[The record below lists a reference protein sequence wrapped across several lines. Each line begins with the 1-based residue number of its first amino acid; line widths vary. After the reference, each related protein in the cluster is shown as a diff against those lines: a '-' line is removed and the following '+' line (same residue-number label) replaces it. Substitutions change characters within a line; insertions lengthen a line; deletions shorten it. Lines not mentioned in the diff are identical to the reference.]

1 MTASDHRLLV
11 PLDDAWAFHRG
22 RVGRRW
28 LAGAGAAS
36 DTVDLPHCWNEIDT
50 FQRGVRYH
58 RGHGAYRRALDLP
71 GSDDADAEWWLIAG
85 GFYGTGDVW
94 LDGRRLAR
102 VDGQYLGFELPLPS
116 GAASGRTLAIRLDN
130 RWSRAVL
137 PGLRDPDFLLYG
149 GLAGG
154 LWLERRNTFQLQAD
168 TLRVSGL
175 ADAAPSGWLTIE
187 VSATNRGA
195 RARCG
200 WIHAEVRDAGG
211 RLVAEGD
218 GASVS
223 CPPGEARAVS
233 IRLRVEGAQVWDVD
247 APALHALAVTLSD
260 REGGDVDALRT
271 RVGFRAAEFRPRE
284 GFFLNGRRL
293 DLHGC
298 NRHESMPGFGSALP
312 SELQR
317 ADAVLLKKLGC
328 NFVRLSHYPQHPAF
342 LDACDELGLLVY
354 AELASWKSVRTGR
367 WLRAA
372 ERQWTAMIRRD
383 RNRPCIAL
391 WGMGNESRSRRAYLR
406 LRDLANQLDPGRPVT
421 YAENHLYRAR
431 RKDTLGI
438 PDVWGVNY
446 ETEEIDAGCAASRL
460 QNVIISEMANYPP
473 ARRGLADEARA
484 QVELIRGAWAKIDG
498 RPEVAGHLLWCF
510 SDYATERKDRFY
522 RCCGIVDAW
531 RQPKRA
537 AALFQA
543 RYVAAP
549 FARAWADWRREG
561 PALRHVEIYSNAP
574 RVSAWCDGQCV
585 AEFVC
590 REVVA
595 LDLPFSPQ
603 PLELR
608 GHHPGGDAVEVV
620 HPWGAPRRVVIRP
633 PVSQISARETLAV
646 EVVVE
651 DAEGQRVRDFSG
663 DVPVV
668 VEGPARLRAF
678 SAAGVVRVADGV
690 GRGFVTTRGMPGVV
704 CITARA
710 EGCESI
716 SGRVEVQP

>member
-11 PLDDAWAFHRG
+11 PLDDAWQFHRG

-28 LAGAGAAS
+28 LAGGGAAS
-36 DTVDLPHCWNEIDT
+36 DTVDLPHCWNETDT

-58 RGHGAYRRALDLP
+58 RGHGAYRRAIELP
-71 GSDDADAEWWLIAG
+71 GSDDADAGWWLVAG
-85 GFYGTGDVW
+85 GFYGTGEVW

-102 VDGQYLGFELPLPS
+102 VDGQYLGFELPLPR
-116 GAASGRTLAIRLDN
+116 GASSSRALALRLDN

-168 TLRVSGL
+168 SLRVAGL
-175 ADAAPSGWLTIE
+175 AAAAPSGWITVE
-187 VSATNRGA
+187 VSALNRGE
-195 RARCG
+195 RARSG
-200 WIHAEVRDAGG
+200 WIHAEVRDAAG

-218 GASVS
+218 GASVA
-223 CPPGEARAVS
+223 CPPGAARAVS
-233 IRLRVEGAQVWDVD
+233 IRLRVEGAQAWDVE
-247 APALHALAVTLSD
+247 APALYTLAVTLSD
-260 REGGDVDALRT
+260 GGGGDVDALRT
-271 RVGFRAAEFRPRE
+271 RIGFRAAAFRPRE

-312 SELQR
+312 PELQR
-317 ADAVLLKKLGC
+317 ADAVLLKELGC

-342 LDACDELGLLVY
+342 LDACDELGLLIY

-406 LRDLANQLDPGRPVT
+406 LRDLANQLDPDRPVT
-421 YAENHLYRAR
+421 YAENHFYRAR

-446 ETEEIDAGCAASRL
+446 ETEEINAGCAASRL
-460 QNVIISEMANYPP
+460 QSVIISEMANYPP
-473 ARRGLADEARA
+473 AARGLADEERA

-543 RYVAAP
+543 RYAAAP
-549 FARAWADWRREG
+549 FVRAWADWRLDG
-561 PALRHVEIYSNAP
+561 PARRRVEIFSNAP
-574 RVSAWCDGQCV
+574 RVSAWCDGRCV
-585 AEFVC
+585 AEAAC
-590 REVVA
+590 RESVS
-595 LDLPFSPQ
+595 LELPYSPH

-608 GHHPGGDAVEVV
+608 AHHAAGEAREVIA
-620 HPWGAPRRVVIRP
+620 PWGAPQRVVVRWP
-633 PVSQISARETLAV
+633 APHLAPRETAAFELM
-646 EVVVE
+646 VE
-651 DAEGQRVRDFSG
+651 DAAGRRVRDYAG
-663 DVPVV
+663 DVPVA

-678 SAAGVVRVADGV
+678 SSGGVVRVADGV
-690 GRGFVTTRGMPGVV
+690 GRGFITARGTPGVV
-704 CITARA
+704 CIAARVA
-710 EGCESI
+710 GWESAPA
-716 SGRVEVQP
+716 RVEVRP